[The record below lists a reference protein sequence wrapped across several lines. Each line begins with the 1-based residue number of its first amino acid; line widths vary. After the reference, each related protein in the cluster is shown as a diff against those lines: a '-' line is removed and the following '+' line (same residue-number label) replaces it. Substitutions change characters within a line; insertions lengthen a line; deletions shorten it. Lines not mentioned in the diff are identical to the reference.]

1 MLEHISV
8 CIDDEWNDG
17 TWRQFLKNI
26 KRLIK
31 IIVSNKVYINV
42 HDS

>member
-1 MLEHISV
+1 MLDYISV
-8 CIDDEWNDG
+8 CIYDEWHDG
-17 TWRQFLKNI
+17 TWQQFLKNI

-31 IIVSNKVYINV
+31 IIVSSKVYINV